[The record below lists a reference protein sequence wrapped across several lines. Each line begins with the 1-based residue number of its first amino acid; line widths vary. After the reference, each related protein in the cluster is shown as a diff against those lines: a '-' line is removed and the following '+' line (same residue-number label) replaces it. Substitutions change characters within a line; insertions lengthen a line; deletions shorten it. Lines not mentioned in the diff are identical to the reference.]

1 MVVGHDLAVL
11 GDDEARTQTLTRSGG
26 GAILTGQHV
35 LEPAAQFLGHAGG
48 QLLLGHGLLLLAG
61 HFDEDDGRGDGL
73 DQVGI
78 AARRDRKR
86 GRGGQRQHRRRGH
99 RGAQRKGGG
108 AGGFGKG
115 LGHCMLLA
123 VHSVVPGAYLDLR
136 FYSALPCPIQICE
149 IAASGLHGRRIWHN
163 SSAIL
168 HEDTMKLLVVEDDTT
183 TSTYIARGL
192 REEGHA
198 VDVVADGRDGL
209 VQATT
214 GQYDVLILDR
224 MLPELDGL
232 TLLKTL
238 RGAGNTTPVLLL
250 TAMGAVEDRIDG
262 LNAGA
267 DDYLVKPFAFGE
279 LSARVNALA
288 RRPQALEQETVLRA
302 GDLTMDLISRRV
314 TRAGQEIDLLPREFA
329 LLEHLLRRKGRVQ
342 TRTMLLEAVWDIS
355 FDPMTNVVETHI
367 SRLRAKVDRPF
378 DSELIQ
384 TVRGA
389 GYRIDA

>member
-1 MVVGHDLAVL
+1 
-11 GDDEARTQTLTRSGG
+11 
-26 GAILTGQHV
+26 
-35 LEPAAQFLGHAGG
+35 
-48 QLLLGHGLLLLAG
+48 
-61 HFDEDDGRGDGL
+61 
-73 DQVGI
+73 
-78 AARRDRKR
+78 
-86 GRGGQRQHRRRGH
+86 
-99 RGAQRKGGG
+99 
-108 AGGFGKG
+108 
-115 LGHCMLLA
+115 MLLA
-123 VHSVVPGAYLDLR
+123 VHSVFLDPYLGAA
-136 FYSALPCPIQICE
+136 FYSVVAGAIQICE
-149 IAASGLHGRRIWHN
+149 NAGGGMRGRQNCLTSWPN
-163 SSAIL
+163 L
-168 HEDTMKLLVVEDDTT
+168 DETPMKLLVVEDDAT

-238 RGAGNTTPVLLL
+238 RGAGNATPVLLL

-288 RRPQALEQETVLRA
+288 RRPQALEQETTLRA

-314 TRAGQEIDLLPREFA
+314 TRAGQDIDLLPREFA

>member
-1 MVVGHDLAVL
+1 
-11 GDDEARTQTLTRSGG
+11 
-26 GAILTGQHV
+26 
-35 LEPAAQFLGHAGG
+35 
-48 QLLLGHGLLLLAG
+48 
-61 HFDEDDGRGDGL
+61 
-73 DQVGI
+73 
-78 AARRDRKR
+78 
-86 GRGGQRQHRRRGH
+86 
-99 RGAQRKGGG
+99 
-108 AGGFGKG
+108 
-115 LGHCMLLA
+115 
-123 VHSVVPGAYLDLR
+123 
-136 FYSALPCPIQICE
+136 
-149 IAASGLHGRRIWHN
+149 
-163 SSAIL
+163 
-168 HEDTMKLLVVEDDTT
+168 MKLLVVEDDTT
-183 TSTYIARGL
+183 TSTSIARGL

-232 TLLKTL
+232 ALLKTL

-342 TRTMLLEAVWDIS
+342 TRTMLLEAVWEIS

-378 DSELIQ
+378 DSELIL

>member
-1 MVVGHDLAVL
+1 
-11 GDDEARTQTLTRSGG
+11 
-26 GAILTGQHV
+26 
-35 LEPAAQFLGHAGG
+35 
-48 QLLLGHGLLLLAG
+48 
-61 HFDEDDGRGDGL
+61 
-73 DQVGI
+73 
-78 AARRDRKR
+78 
-86 GRGGQRQHRRRGH
+86 
-99 RGAQRKGGG
+99 
-108 AGGFGKG
+108 
-115 LGHCMLLA
+115 
-123 VHSVVPGAYLDLR
+123 
-136 FYSALPCPIQICE
+136 
-149 IAASGLHGRRIWHN
+149 
-163 SSAIL
+163 
-168 HEDTMKLLVVEDDTT
+168 MKLLVVEDDAT

-198 VDVVADGRDGL
+198 VDVVSDGRDGL
-209 VQATT
+209 VQATA

-232 TLLKTL
+232 ALLKTL

-288 RRPQALEQETVLRA
+288 RRPQGLEQETVLRA

-378 DSELIQ
+378 ETDLIQ